1 MDKKKTELKEE
12 IDLQTLRHS
21 CSHVM
26 AQAVTEL
33 FPGTLLAIGP
43 SIDSGFYYD
52 FERKEPFTP
61 LDLERIEK
69 KMRQIIQLN
78 SPFEKKE
85 ISKEEA
91 KVILAKKGE
100 KYKLE
105 IIEEI
110 PDEKVAF
117 YQQGTFIDLC
127 RGPHL
132 ASTGEIKFFKLLSVA
147 GAYWR
152 GSEKNAMLQRIYGT
166 AFYTKDELE
175 AYLNLLEEAKRRDH
189 RKLGKELDLY
199 SMSDEAGTGL
209 IYWHPKGALVRKIIE
224 DFWKDEHLRQGYELV
239 YTPHI
244 AKIDLWKTSGHWDFY
259 RENMYSPLDIDGQE
273 YLLKPMNC
281 PGHILIYKSKLH
293 SYRQL
298 PIRWAELGT
307 VYRYER
313 SGVLHGLLRVRG
325 FTQDDAHIF
334 CRLSQLE
341 EEVIE
346 VIRFTISM
354 LKSFG
359 FQEYDIY
366 VSTRPEK
373 FVGDRETWIK
383 AESSLKK
390 SLDLL
395 KLNFQIDE
403 GAGVFYGPKEDIK
416 IKDVLG
422 RSWQCST
429 VQIDFNLPERFDVAY
444 RAEDGTDQPVIMI
457 HRALLGSLERFF
469 GVLIEHYAGFF
480 PAWLAP
486 YQAKILTITDR
497 QDAYAQDVIKRLRQE
512 NIRAEPDLRNL
523 KLGLKIREAQLE
535 KVPYMLIIGDQEAAS
550 GTIAIRDRKGKDWG
564 SKTLEDF
571 IPQIKKE
578 IEEKI

>member
-1 MDKKKTELKEE
+1 MTEKENNLE
-12 IDLQTLRHS
+12 TLRHS
-21 CSHVM
+21 CSHLM

-43 SIDSGFYYD
+43 SIDGGFYYD

-85 ISKEEA
+85 MTREEA
-91 KVILAKKGE
+91 KIILAKKGE

-105 IIEEI
+105 IVEEI
-110 PDEKVAF
+110 PDEKVTF

-132 ASTGEIKFFKLLSVA
+132 AATGEIKFFKLLSVA

-166 AFYTKDELE
+166 AFYTKEELE

-199 SMSDEAGTGL
+199 SMSDQAGAGL

-259 RENMYSPLDIDGQE
+259 RENMYSPLDIDDQE

-346 VIRFTISM
+346 VIRFTIFM

-366 VSTRPEK
+366 LSTRPEK
-373 FVGDRETWIK
+373 FVGDRETWVK
-383 AESSLKK
+383 AEESLKK
-390 SLDLL
+390 ALDLL
-395 KLNFQIDE
+395 KLKFQIDE
-403 GAGVFYGPKEDIK
+403 GAGVFYGPKVDIK

-486 YQAKILTITDR
+486 SQVKIMTITDR

-512 NIRAEPDLRNL
+512 NIRAELDLRNL
-523 KLGLKIREAQLE
+523 KLGNKIRDAQLE
-535 KVPYMLIIGDQEAAS
+535 KVPYMLIIGDQEAAN